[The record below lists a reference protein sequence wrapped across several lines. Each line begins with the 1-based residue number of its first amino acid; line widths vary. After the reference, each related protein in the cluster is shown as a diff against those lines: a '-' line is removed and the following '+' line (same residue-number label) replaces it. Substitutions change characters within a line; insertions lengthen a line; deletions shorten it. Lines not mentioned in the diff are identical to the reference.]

1 MDPVRDQST
10 PSHRQQRL
18 GGTGQVSEPPAAV
31 SQHVPLE
38 PGPITGGE
46 NYSLHLK
53 SGHDAHL
60 LAVLALLALLALL
73 TVNKI
78 KTRRTEKL
86 ANVPI
91 TNQILTHLAR
101 LPTQAT
107 VKSPATRDHRGASE
121 SKRFRLQFSK

>member
-38 PGPITGGE
+38 PGPVTGGE

-101 LPTQAT
+101 LPTGQ
-107 VKSPATRDHRGASE
+107 R
-121 SKRFRLQFSK
+121 SKVQLREITEERRN

>member
-38 PGPITGGE
+38 PGPVTGGE

-53 SGHDAHL
+53 SGP
-60 LAVLALLALLALL
+60 
-73 TVNKI
+73 
-78 KTRRTEKL
+78 TRRSL
-86 ANVPI
+86 VSFVS
-91 TNQILTHLAR
+91 
-101 LPTQAT
+101 T
-107 VKSPATRDHRGASE
+107 VSFVNG
-121 SKRFRLQFSK
+121 